1 MPQNT
6 NPIFVLTPNTGRA
19 TIAAANTASNG
30 SGTLVDLITGSTNG
44 TRVDSITVTN
54 SQLTYAASSAMVVRV
69 FITDSS
75 GLTPKLLQEMSLPA
89 ATRSASVVGTTNT
102 INFAGGLFLV
112 SGQKLQ
118 VCQSVY
124 ASAADQ
130 NDVIAKGGN
139 Y

>member
-75 GLTPKLLQEMSLPA
+75 G
-89 ATRSASVVGTTNT
+89 
-102 INFAGGLFLV
+102 
-112 SGQKLQ
+112 
-118 VCQSVY
+118 
-124 ASAADQ
+124 
-130 NDVIAKGGN
+130 
-139 Y
+139 

>member
-1 MPQNT
+1 MPANT
-6 NPIFVLTPNTGRA
+6 SPIFVLSPNYGRA
-19 TIAAANTASNG
+19 RINAANTASDG
-30 SGTLVDLITGSTNG
+30 SGALVDLITGSTNG

-54 SQLTYAASSAMVVRV
+54 SQITYAASSAMVVRV
-69 FITDSS
+69 FITDAS
-75 GLTPKLLQEMSLPA
+75 GLTPRLLQEMSLPA

-124 ASAADQ
+124 AGVQDQ